1 VGCPDAVGAAVK
13 MLPGVGAVHY
23 DPQQDLFSLTYDPK
37 RARVEDIFAAVVQ
50 GGKQMGREYRPRLML

>member
-1 VGCPDAVGAAVK
+1 MGASVK
-13 MLPGVGAVHY
+13 ILPGVGGINY
-23 DPQQDLFSLTYDPK
+23 DPQQDLFSLEYDPD